1 MPVEIRVK
9 SRFASRVQRAR
20 LRRVVERVMRAEH
33 ARTAPSIYITDDA
46 EMRSLNRRFH
56 ATNRATDVLSFP
68 APAAD
73 YVGDVVIS
81 YERARVQA
89 RAAGWRIADE
99 LDLLAVHGTLHLL
112 GYDDLHPRARKK
124 MWKRQEEILARSI
137 PNQERRTK
145 SADEGR
151 TTKDG

>member
-9 SRFASRVQRAR
+9 SKFASRVERAR
-20 LRRVVERVMRAEH
+20 LLRAVERVMRAEH
-33 ARTAPSIYITDDA
+33 TRAAPSIYITDDA

-56 ATNRATDVLSFP
+56 ATNTSTDVLSFP

-73 YVGDVVIS
+73 YMGDIVIS
-81 YERARVQA
+81 YERARAQA

-124 MWKRQEEILARSI
+124 MWTRQEEILARTI
-137 PNQERRTK
+137 PHEEHK
-145 SADEGR
+145 
-151 TTKDG
+151 

>member
-9 SRFASRVQRAR
+9 RKFASRVQRAR
-20 LRRVVERVMRAEH
+20 LRRAVERAMRAEH
-33 ARTAPSIYITDDA
+33 IRAAPSIYITGDA

-56 ATNRATDVLSFP
+56 ATDTSTDVLSFP

-73 YVGDVVIS
+73 YLGDVVIS
-81 YERARVQA
+81 YERARAQA

-112 GYDDLHPRARKK
+112 GYDDLNPRARKK
-124 MWKRQEEILARSI
+124 MWKRQEEILERKI
-137 PNQERRTK
+137 PDD
-145 SADEGR
+145 DEGR
-151 TTKDG
+151 RTNVIRDP

>member
-1 MPVEIRVK
+1 MPVEIRIK
-9 SRFASRVQRAR
+9 SKFASRVQRAR
-20 LRRVVERVMRAEH
+20 LRRAVERAMRGEH
-33 ARTAPSIYITDDA
+33 TRAAPSIYVTDDA

-68 APAAD
+68 ARTAD
-73 YVGDVVIS
+73 SIGDIVIS
-81 YERARVQA
+81 YERARAQA

-124 MWKRQEEILARSI
+124 MWERQEQILARKI
-137 PNQERRTK
+137 PPKEYK
-145 SADEGR
+145 
-151 TTKDG
+151 